1 MEASPLFEYTL
12 MPMHNRSL
20 FTIEELEPATLER
33 GFGFTRGAPVMRLP
47 ARADAKRSPRQ
58 GGFAD
63 TQTVLYDLQSDPHQ
77 MTPLDLP
84 EIEADFCNRIVAE
97 MTTHEAP
104 AELYD
109 RFDLSPA

>member
-1 MEASPLFEYTL
+1 

-20 FTIEELEPATLER
+20 FTIEELEPATLDR
-33 GFGFTRGAPVMRLP
+33 SFDFTRGAPVLKLP

-63 TQTVLYDLQSDPHQ
+63 TTTVLYDLRADPQ
-77 MTPLDLP
+77 QLNPLDLP
-84 EIEADFCNRIVAE
+84 EIEADFCTRIVAE
-97 MTTHEAP
+97 MTAHEAP
-104 AELYD
+104 AELFD